1 MHTHNV
7 HVETF
12 DMWQRVW
19 NTAYTRLKRLKWKQ
33 KKVEK
38 KEGDEKQSDEDTK
51 VHSDSSTATGE
62 ADVTGLSNGTATM
75 QDQAA
80 VSSLHVI
87 LEGMSP
93 YTLLGYGL
101 PKA

>member
-1 MHTHNV
+1 
-7 HVETF
+7 
-12 DMWQRVW
+12 
-19 NTAYTRLKRLKWKQ
+19 
-33 KKVEK
+33 
-38 KEGDEKQSDEDTK
+38 